1 MGAQKPLR
9 RAYERNDAA
18 ITRWLNEY
26 CPTVV
31 KKAKQEKSVTGSSS
45 ETVSTIST
53 SMSLGV
59 TVGLGYLQSNWA
71 RAHLN
76 EFAVDC
82 EDADEWWKGH
92 EGELPGH
99 IQAAIAKAEAWA
111 APFPKESII
120 PPRSNRGQLR
130 AA

>member
-1 MGAQKPLR
+1 MPQKPLR

-31 KKAKQEKSVTGSSS
+31 KEAKQEKSVTGSSS

-53 SMSLGV
+53 SMSLEV

-76 EFAVDC
+76 ELRLTARMPTNGG
-82 EDADEWWKGH
+82 KGT
-92 EGELPGH
+92 
-99 IQAAIAKAEAWA
+99 KANC
-111 APFPKESII
+111 PDTFK
-120 PPRSNRGQLR
+120 QQ
-130 AA
+130 